1 MRGISVIVS
10 SSENVTLEVLGNV
23 GGDGPAPSTIRD
35 DDDDDDEIVS
45 SLTVNVTFV
54 EFGDD
59 GVICKDG
66 RPPPTMPSG
75 MSSSVVIASSRAEN
89 FTRAEFG
96 DDGVDPMELS

>member
-10 SSENVTLEVLGNV
+10 SSENVTLEVLGNI
-23 GGDGPAPSTIRD
+23 GGDGTAPNICLD
-35 DDDDDDEIVS
+35 DGEIVT
-45 SLTVNVTFV
+45 SLAVNVTFV

-59 GVICKDG
+59 GVIFKDV
-66 RPPPTMPSG
+66 RQPPTIRSG